1 MKHLNKTRAIA
12 AAIHLDGGDMFSGRP
27 VRASRAIPRRDE
39 NGHEK
44 DGGKTGG
51 DDKGGDDG
59 KKPDDKGGDGGDD
72 GKPKED
78 PKPVDVTK
86 TKAFKDEKK
95 RADDAEAELQQ
106 LREKGMSED
115 EKTREAE
122 TKTRVSKAV
131 ADKETE
137 LTDHYEG
144 IVSGLQDQIIDSTID
159 AVFAGSPLDRKDYE
173 DVIGTLDKTLFIKDD
188 GSVDREKVK
197 KTLAPITKAAT
208 SRPPRTSGG
217 RQAQDNGFG
226 RYLKQQ
232 DD

>member
-1 MKHLNKTRAIA
+1 MKNLNKTRMIA
-12 AAIHLDGGDMFSGRP
+12 AAIPLDGGDMFSGRP

-39 NGHEK
+39 NGHESG
-44 DGGKTGG
+44 GGKP
-51 DDKGGDDG
+51 GGDDG
-59 KKPDDKGGDGGDD
+59 DGKKPNENEGGDGD

-78 PKPVDVTK
+78 PKPIDVTK
-86 TKAFKDEKK
+86 SKEFKAEKK
-95 RADDAEAELQQ
+95 RADDLETELQT
-106 LREKGMSED
+106 LREKGMSDD

-122 TKTRVSKAV
+122 TKNRVEKAV
-131 ADKETE
+131 SDKETE

-144 IVSGLQDQIIDSTID
+144 IVGALQEQIIDSTIE
-159 AVFAGSPLDRKDYE
+159 AVFAGSPLERKDYD
-173 DVIGTLDKTLFIKDD
+173 DVIATLDKTLFIKDD

-208 SRPPRTSGG
+208 SRPPRTGGG
-217 RQAQDNGFG
+217 RVAQDNGFG